1 MQVIDADGKV
11 LRRSG
16 DYDSPGRPMVVP
28 ATEF

>member
-11 LRRSG
+11 LRRYG
-16 DYDSPGRPMVVP
+16 GYDSPGQPMAVP